1 MPKSEMSIVSRMVKQ
16 RSWNEHRCTR
26 PAFTLVELLVV
37 IAIIAMLVTLL
48 LPAVQAARAAARRTQ
63 CQNNLKQIG
72 LAIHNFH
79 AATGAQPKYHD
90 TADPFGWGLP
100 GPTWTM
106 SILPFMEEQGL
117 FDAFDFTVRINDP
130 RNALAVQQVV
140 SVYVCPSAERAGN
153 PVFDDR
159 ADAGGNNPNPALGL
173 FYPVSMGPTE
183 PDQCDFC
190 PAGTSGQPDNYCCQ
204 GRNYGTT
211 KYDGQPGASS
221 VGMFGRY
228 NDKRRFSQVTDGLSK
243 TFMVGETLPAQCAYG
258 GAFAPN
264 FSLASTSIPLN
275 TFETC
280 PQPPGCH
287 RRGCGFKSDHTG
299 GAFFAFGDVSI
310 HFIPEN
316 IDYRVYNQ
324 MGTRAGEEAG
334 SPL

>member
-1 MPKSEMSIVSRMVKQ
+1 MPKSKTPIASRARKH
-16 RSWNEHRCTR
+16 RSRNQHRCTR

-63 CQNNLKQIG
+63 CQNNLKQMG

-106 SILPFMEEQGL
+106 SILPFMEEQAL

-130 RNALAVQQVV
+130 RNALAVQQIV
-140 SVYVCPSAERAGN
+140 SVFVCPSAERAGN

-190 PAGTSGQPDNYCCQ
+190 PVGTSGEPDNYCCQ

-243 TFMVGETLPAQCAYG
+243 TFMVGETLPVQCAYG

-299 GAFFAFGDVSI
+299 GAFFAMGDVSI

-334 SPL
+334 NPL